1 MNRKQVLES
10 IEQPS
15 KDYAKSLWQCGMYDK
30 DTPATEEDMMFAFK
44 AGAKWMAEQLLSKES
59 ELTTGNDK

>member
-1 MNRKQVLES
+1 MNKKQI
-10 IEQPS
+10 IENLLQAA

-30 DTPATEEDMMFAFK
+30 DTPATEEDMANAFQ